1 MTGMRITDGLNCR
14 EHFVEY
20 KGWNRIANEE
30 VMLVRMNNPVDDGWI
45 ISRFEALKECNCDSL
60 VRYVDLVKKNN
71 ELWVIIASMFD
82 RIDRNGMECV

>member
-71 ELWVIIASMFD
+71 EL
-82 RIDRNGMECV
+82 

>member
-20 KGWNRIANEE
+20 KGCNRNSNED
-30 VMLVRMNNPVDDGWI
+30 VMLIRMKNQVDDDRI

-60 VRYVDLVKKNN
+60 VGYVDLLKKSN
-71 ELWVIIASMFD
+71 ELWVIITSMSD
-82 RIDRNGMECV
+82 RIDRNGMECI